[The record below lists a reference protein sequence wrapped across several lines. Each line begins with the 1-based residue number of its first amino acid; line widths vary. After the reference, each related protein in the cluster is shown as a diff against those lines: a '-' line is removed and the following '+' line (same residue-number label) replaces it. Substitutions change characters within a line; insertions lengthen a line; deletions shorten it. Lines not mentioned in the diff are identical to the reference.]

1 MWAACRPCAVLPALT
16 AATTPRCGRAVV
28 VGCADDDGATNDVD
42 GLMRLERLVALLVGA
57 ALMGV
62 VFGLVAVIVALTVA
76 ALL

>member
-1 MWAACRPCAVLPALT
+1 
-16 AATTPRCGRAVV
+16 
-28 VGCADDDGATNDVD
+28 
-42 GLMRLERLVALLVGA
+42 MRLERLVALLVGA

>member
-16 AATTPRCGRAVV
+16 AAATSRCWCAVV
-28 VGCADDDGATNDVD
+28 VGCADDDGATNDLD

-62 VFGLVAVIVALTVA
+62 VFGLVAVIVALTVS